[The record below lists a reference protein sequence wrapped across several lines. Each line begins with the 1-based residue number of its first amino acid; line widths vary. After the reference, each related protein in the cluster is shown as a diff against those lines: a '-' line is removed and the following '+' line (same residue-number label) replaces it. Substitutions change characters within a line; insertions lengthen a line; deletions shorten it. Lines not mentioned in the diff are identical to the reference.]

1 MLQDRRDPQRH
12 IGHIYIYKY
21 TIQYI
26 ECIISNH
33 HSCWHPLAL
42 VPFFISAVIL
52 IDYWVITDHW
62 SPHLRV
68 YMSPLNP
75 FILDEGWTI
84 LNPVNPAGS
93 ALSSSAFIMSLT
105 VEPELIAPVQRFKEQ
120 MRSRESQRTGFF
132 PSKII
137 QLCLSCPKQ
146 VFLLHGFTW
155 LCHVLLHY
163 ALNIDLLLSCSKRST
178 KQWKYSEANWNTKQ
192 RRSVSNTQ
200 IILEYSRIHEKR
212 VETVKNQGTPVPCS
226 YSRLSW
232 GIL

>member
-84 LNPVNPAGS
+84 LNPINPINPAGS
-93 ALSSSAFIMSLT
+93 ALSSSAFMSLT
-105 VEPELIAPVQRFKEQ
+105 VEPELIAPVQRF
-120 MRSRESQRTGFF
+120 M
-132 PSKII
+132 SKAGVPLI
-137 QLCLSCPKQ
+137 
-146 VFLLHGFTW
+146 
-155 LCHVLLHY
+155 
-163 ALNIDLLLSCSKRST
+163 SCSKRST
-178 KQWKYSEANWNTKQ
+178 KQWKYEANWNTKQ

-200 IILEYSRIHEKR
+200 IILEYSRIF
-212 VETVKNQGTPVPCS
+212 
-226 YSRLSW
+226 
-232 GIL
+232 